1 MESHNK
7 LSKQIHPSQAGLP
20 RRFSPTRTRFCPALA
35 IASAPRE
42 VATSTAANT
51 ASTTTEP

>member
-1 MESHNK
+1 MESHMK
-7 LSKQIHPSQAGLP
+7 LSQQIHPGQAGLP
-20 RRFSPTRTRFCPALA
+20 RRFSPTRNRFCPALA

-51 ASTTTEP
+51 AKTTTTP